1 MSHFFFVNPQTPGAE
16 SESKQT
22 LPPSERERQTETE
35 SEKEEGNVRPNK
47 LIIHNAFPA
56 M

>member
-1 MSHFFFVNPQTPGAE
+1 MKVNKHYHPV
-16 SESKQT
+16 
-22 LPPSERERQTETE
+22 RERQAETE
-35 SEKEEGNVRPNK
+35 SDKEEGNVRPNK